1 MDLALNADIST
12 RYLQSEN
19 EYNIVTAIAELT
31 DIIGRESNCWRKL
44 TLEARK
50 RRYVDELDRRIILK
64 RKELAH
70 LENLMDAT
78 IKYRSPLD
86 LPYNEKE

>member
-1 MDLALNADIST
+1 MDLALNLDIT
-12 RYLQSEN
+12 TAYLQGVC
-19 EYNIVTAIAELT
+19 EYTLASAIKELT
-31 DIIGRESNCWRKL
+31 DMIGRESNCWRKF

-50 RRYVDELDRRIILK
+50 RRYVDELTRRIK
-64 RKELAH
+64 MMRKELAH
-70 LENLMDAT
+70 LEKLTSAI